1 MGENRSSKFPNIG
14 DFKGQVCNSRAL
26 FPSLVKHSTRIMQ
39 TAEAITLT
47 IPHLTSE
54 GFLELCKANQ
64 DLQLER
70 TATGEVIIMPPTFP
84 WTGKQN
90 SGLNAQVW
98 NWNDRT
104 SLGIVFDSSAGF
116 TLPNGAV
123 RSPDVSWV
131 SKERWE
137 ALTEI
142 QQKEEFSPLS
152 PDFVVELRSSSD
164 SLKKL
169 REKMQEY
176 IDNGVRLGWLI
187 DSTTKQVRIY
197 RPRQDVEVLESP
209 ATLSGEDVLP
219 GFVLDLNK
227 VW

>member
-1 MGENRSSKFPNIG
+1 MN
-14 DFKGQVCNSRAL
+14 
-26 FPSLVKHSTRIMQ
+26 
-39 TAEAITLT
+39 AITLT
-47 IPHLTSE
+47 IPRLSAKD
-54 GFLELCKANQ
+54 FIELCQANQ
-64 DLQLER
+64 DLQLEL

-90 SGLNAQVW
+90 FGLIGQLWAW
-98 NWNDRT
+98 IERT
-104 SLGIVFDSSAGF
+104 GLGFGFDSSTGF
-116 TLPNGAV
+116 TLPNRAV
-123 RSPDVSWV
+123 RSPDASWV
-131 SKERWE
+131 SNERWE
-137 ALTEI
+137 ALTVS

-187 DSTTKQVRIY
+187 DSTTKQVEIY
-197 RPRQDVEVLESP
+197 RPGRDVEVLESP
-209 ATLSGEDVLP
+209 ATLSGEDVLL

>member
-1 MGENRSSKFPNIG
+1 MNP
-14 DFKGQVCNSRAL
+14 
-26 FPSLVKHSTRIMQ
+26 
-39 TAEAITLT
+39 ITLT
-47 IPHLTSE
+47 IPHLSPE
-54 GFLELCKANQ
+54 DFIELCQANQ
-64 DLQLER
+64 DLQLEL

-90 SGLNAQVW
+90 SGLNAQLW
-98 NWNDRT
+98 NWNDQT
-104 SLGIVFDSSAGF
+104 DLGIVFDSSTGF
-116 TLPNGAV
+116 SLPNGAI

-137 ALTEI
+137 ELSES
-142 QQKEEFSPLS
+142 QQKEEFSPLY

-187 DSTTKQVRIY
+187 DSTTKQVEIY
-197 RPRQDVEVLESP
+197 RPGQDVEVLDSP
-209 ATLSGEDVLP
+209 ATLSGETVLP
-219 GFVLDLNK
+219 EFVLNLNK

>member
-1 MGENRSSKFPNIG
+1 MN
-14 DFKGQVCNSRAL
+14 
-26 FPSLVKHSTRIMQ
+26 T
-39 TAEAITLT
+39 ITLT
-47 IPHLTSE
+47 IPHLNPE

-64 DLQLER
+64 DLQLEL

-90 SGLNAQVW
+90 FGIIAQLGAWIERTGL
-98 NWNDRT
+98 
-104 SLGIVFDSSAGF
+104 GFGFDSSSGF

-123 RSPDVSWV
+123 RSPDASWV
-131 SKERWE
+131 SNERWE
-137 ALTEI
+137 ALSEI

-152 PDFVVELRSSSD
+152 PEFVVELRSSSD

-197 RPRQDVEVLESP
+197 RPGQDVEVLESP
-209 ATLSGEDVLP
+209 ATLSDEDVLP
-219 GFVLDLNK
+219 GFVLDLHK